1 MVFRELA
8 AKALFSLHQEVV
20 EKDEVRL
27 MQKVVDN
34 EVAKAF
40 VFHEKVFIDVEPE
53 TRVCLMHH
61 SNFITNT

>member
-1 MVFRELA
+1 MVFRELPN
-8 AKALFSLHQEVV
+8 KALFSLHQEVV

-27 MQKVVDN
+27 MQKVVDG
-34 EVAKAF
+34 EVPKAF
-40 VFHEKVFIDVEPE
+40 VFHDKEFIDVGPE

>member
-1 MVFRELA
+1 MVFRELVD
-8 AKALFSLHQEVV
+8 KALFSLHQEVV

-34 EVAKAF
+34 EVVKAF
-40 VFHEKVFIDVEPE
+40 VFHDKEFIDVAPD

>member
-8 AKALFSLHQEVV
+8 DKALFSIHQEIV

-27 MQKVVDN
+27 MQKVVNN
-34 EVAKAF
+34 EIPKAF
-40 VFHEKVFIDVEPE
+40 VFHEKQFIDIAPE

-61 SNFITNT
+61 SNFITNS